1 MRSSHDGARCSFP
14 EGARA
19 LVGDAPARLRL
30 RHGPVAIDV
39 LSHDASSL
47 VWLAEFLGP
56 SFAQRASGR
65 PDHRVFFGVAPTLY
79 AELAGRLREA
89 RGRPL
94 DGFGFDGRFS
104 RHTSLRDASG
114 RTWVRDPYSAVLH
127 GVDAPA
133 REVLVAARREGDRPR
148 VALMRAV
155 RELAVSALLRAGRL
169 PVHGAAFADR
179 GGAVLICGPKRS
191 GKTSL
196 LVHALACGGAFL
208 SNDRV
213 FVDVTR
219 AATATPMPTI
229 VMLRNGTLSHFPRL
243 LVDFER
249 AHYDRARTLRECGPG
264 VARPEP
270 RARRGFDRPGI
281 SPAQLCALL
290 GAPVRASA
298 PVRAIVFPRI
308 DPRTRGLELRALP
321 TPAARSRL
329 GRSLMKPSHPT
340 RLSAL
345 FSPGRRRETLP
356 ARVEREACGRLAGR
370 VPAFEC
376 RLGAD
381 AYRGDLLAELRTLLD

>member
-1 MRSSHDGARCSFP
+1 MRSSRDA
-14 EGARA
+14 ARA
-19 LVGDAPARLRL
+19 LAGDAPTRLRL

-39 LSHDASSL
+39 LSDDAASL

-56 SFAQRASGR
+56 AFAKRASGR
-65 PDHRVFFGVAPTLY
+65 PDHRVTFGVAPALY
-79 AELAGRLREA
+79 AKLARRLRGA

-104 RHTSLRDASG
+104 RHASVRDASG
-114 RTWVRDPYSAVLH
+114 RTWVRDPYSAVFH
-127 GVDAPA
+127 GVDAAA
-133 REVLVAARREGDRPR
+133 REVLVAARHPGDRPR

-155 RELAVSALLRAGRL
+155 RELAVSALLRSGRL
-169 PVHGAAFADR
+169 PIHGAAFVDR

-196 LVHALACGGAFL
+196 LVHALERGGAFL

-213 FVDVTR
+213 FVDAAR

-229 VMLRNGTLSHFPRL
+229 VMLRDGTLSRFPRL
-243 LVDFER
+243 LADFER
-249 AHYDRARTLRECGPG
+249 ARYDRARTLRECEPG

-270 RARRGFDRPGI
+270 LARRGFDRPGI

-298 PVRAIVFPRI
+298 RVRAILFPRV
-308 DPRTRGLELRALP
+308 DARARGLELRALP
-321 TPAARSRL
+321 PAAARARL
-329 GRSLMKPSHPT
+329 ARSLMKASHPT

-356 ARVEREACGRLAGR
+356 ARAEREACGRLAER

-376 RLGAD
+376 RLGAQ
-381 AYRGDLLAELRTLLD
+381 AYRGDLLAALREALD

>member
-1 MRSSHDGARCSFP
+1 MRSSRDGAP
-14 EGARA
+14 A

-39 LSHDASSL
+39 LSDDAASL

-56 SFAQRASGR
+56 SFAERSSGR
-65 PDHRVFFGVAPTLY
+65 PDHRVVFGVAPALY
-79 AELAGRLREA
+79 ARLARELRDA
-89 RGRPL
+89 RSRPL

-104 RHTSLRDASG
+104 RHASVRDANG

-133 REVLVAARREGDRPR
+133 REVLVAASRAGDRPR

-155 RELAVSALLRAGRL
+155 RELAISALLRSARL

-191 GKTSL
+191 GKTTL
-196 LVHALACGGAFL
+196 LVHALARGGAFL

-213 FVDVTR
+213 FVDVARTP
-219 AATATPMPTI
+219 TATPMPTI

-243 LVDFER
+243 LAAFER
-249 AHYDRARTLRECGPG
+249 ARYDRARTLRECAPG
-264 VARPEP
+264 VVRPEP
-270 RARRGFDRPGI
+270 RARRGFERPGI

-298 PVRAIVFPRI
+298 RVRALLFPRV
-308 DPRTRGLELRALP
+308 DPRARGLELRALA
-321 TPAARSRL
+321 PAATRERL
-329 GRSLMKPSHPT
+329 ARSLMKPSHPT

-356 ARVEREACGRLAGR
+356 ARVERETCARLAER

-376 RLGAD
+376 RLGAE
-381 AYRGDLLAELRTLLD
+381 AYRGDLLAMLSAALD